1 VITRPGRSG
10 LCLLAMLAAGWA
22 LAACGA
28 GAHRRQSASRHTA
41 NTTLFT
47 AAAVAR
53 TQGTLVPAPDTPPDI
68 GAEIAASSSLPA
80 TYFSATSPWNTS
92 VTDATVD
99 PRSAAMLKLASQ
111 RAEVVDRVG
120 GAGYHLQVRTIK
132 NGLYINT
139 YRWTTPVVSGG
150 PPTKVWCRQD
160 QCGVD
165 AVGLTSLPIPADV
178 NPEPSYDGW
187 FTVVVASRGVAYD
200 LWRARRQADGSIS
213 YQYIKRWALKGSGY
227 QPPDNVSARG
237 SGLPLF
243 AGLITLQDLRSAAID
258 HALAISLPG
267 PAKGV
272 YVQPASATDG
282 IGRASSVP
290 EGARLRLSP
299 GVSLGRL
306 PAHDDRSVGELILRA
321 LQTYGAIV
329 VDRSAVPTLY
339 AQRDVTSSLIRG
351 NELQNIHLSDFKVLT
366 PGQTYTYPPPSTSAA
381 SVASGTDQTP

>member
-1 VITRPGRSG
+1 
-10 LCLLAMLAAGWA
+10 MLASGWA
-22 LAACGA
+22 LAACGSA
-28 GAHRRQSASRHTA
+28 AHRRPSTSPRAASP
-41 NTTLFT
+41 TLFT
-47 AAAVAR
+47 AATVAR
-53 TQGTLVPAPDTPPDI
+53 AQGTLVPAADTPPDI
-68 GAEIAASSSLPA
+68 GAEIAASSSLPP
-80 TYFSATSPWNTS
+80 TFFSATSPWNTP

-111 RAEVVDRVG
+111 RAEVVERAG
-120 GAGYHLQVRTIK
+120 GPGYSLQIRTIR

-139 YRWTTPVVSGG
+139 SRWTTPIVSGG

-160 QCGVD
+160 QCGAD
-165 AVGLTSLPIPADV
+165 AVGLTSLPIPAGV
-178 NPEPSYDGW
+178 NPDPRYDGW

-213 YQYIKRWALKGSGY
+213 YQYIKRWALTGPGY
-227 QPPDNVSARG
+227 QPPDSVSARG

-243 AGLITLQDLRSAAID
+243 AGVITLQDLRSGAIN

-282 IGRASSVP
+282 IGCAQSAP
-290 EGARLRLSP
+290 EGARLRLRP
-299 GVSLGRL
+299 GVSLGQL
-306 PAHDDRSVGELILRA
+306 PGNDDRSVGELILRA

-339 AQRDVTSSLIRG
+339 AQRDVTGSLIRG
-351 NELQNIHLSDFKVLT
+351 NELQNIHLSDFQVLT
-366 PGQTYTYPPPSTSAA
+366 PGQTYAYPPTSTSAA
-381 SVASGTDQTP
+381 SVPLSSDQTP

>member
-1 VITRPGRSG
+1 VIAGGGRSG
-10 LCLLAMLAAGWA
+10 SCLLAMLAAGWA

-28 GAHRRQSASRHTA
+28 SAHRRTTSRRAANPTLATA
-41 NTTLFT
+41 V
-47 AAAVAR
+47 AVAR
-53 TQGTLVPAPDTPPDI
+53 TQGTLAPAADTSPDI
-68 GAEIAASSSLPA
+68 AAEIAASSALPA
-80 TYFSATSPWNTS
+80 TFFSANSPWNTL
-92 VTDATVD
+92 VTDAAVD
-99 PRSAAMLKLASQ
+99 PRSAVMLKRASQ
-111 RAEVVDRVG
+111 REEVVDRAR
-120 GAGYHLQVRTIK
+120 GAGYSVQIRTIRK
-132 NGLYINT
+132 GLWINT
-139 YRWTTPVVSGG
+139 SRWTTPLVSGG

-178 NPEPSYDGW
+178 NPNPSYDGW

-243 AGLITLQDLRSAAID
+243 AGVITLQDLRSAAIH
-258 HALAISLPG
+258 HALAISVPS

-282 IGRASSVP
+282 IGSASSVP

-306 PAHDDRSVGELILRA
+306 PADDDLSVGERILRA
-321 LQTYGAIV
+321 LQTYGAVV

-339 AQRDVTSSLIRG
+339 AQRDVSSSLIRG
-351 NELQNIHLSDFKVLT
+351 NELQNIHLSDFQVLT
-366 PGQTYTYPPPSTSAA
+366 PGRTYTYPPTSTSAPIVVLG
-381 SVASGTDQTP
+381 SDQRP